1 MCLLSSPL
9 LEASRTCAMKQ
20 SQSQN
25 LSAAKKKK
33 TELIIREYFMVVLV
47 TSTIEDNGFYSSQFE
62 DWKNAMLKA
71 IESQCLPKTDECA
84 RLPAWKAAFL
94 VVVMNRLKSGKFK
107 KKERKTVGPHFS
119 VSLLKLWHWLTLGWG
134 PGNVNVES
142 TQRVPPQLNTGERQL
157 RPR

>member
-107 KKERKTVGPHFS
+107 KKERKKDSGSPFQCFSPQTVDIGLGAWECQCRIHTKSPS
-119 VSLLKLWHWLTLGWG
+119 PVKHWRKAAKT
-134 PGNVNVES
+134 
-142 TQRVPPQLNTGERQL
+142 
-157 RPR
+157 